1 LYILNF
7 FKKIISLTGVFLV
20 TKNKKI
26 YESSLWLAFGI
37 AGFILT
43 LGFMGPLP
51 DYELGA
57 SFWPQVVLIGIIL
70 ISTSQIII
78 QSLFGSPSN
87 DGLETSMVSE
97 DKENAENKDLH
108 IALKLNVRTV
118 SIFILPLVY
127 VLFMHK
133 FGFFLVTPIFLPL
146 YMLTMGVKSFS
157 TISYVSVGVFA
168 SIIFLFVYLAFT
180 PLPQGAGFFHSLNGQ
195 FIGFFQ

>member
-1 LYILNF
+1 M
-7 FKKIISLTGVFLV
+7 
-20 TKNKKI
+20 TKNKNI
-26 YESSLWLAFGI
+26 YEASLWLTFGI

-43 LGFMGPLP
+43 LDFMGPLP
-51 DYELGA
+51 NYELGA

-70 ISTSQIII
+70 ISTSQIIF
-78 QSLFGSPSN
+78 QFFFRPTRNYDSES
-87 DGLETSMVSE
+87 SMVSE
-97 DKENAENKDLH
+97 DKKNAETRELQ

-127 VLFMHK
+127 VFLMHK

-146 YMLTMGVKSFS
+146 YMLTMGVRSFA
-157 TISYVSVGVFA
+157 TIAYVSVGVFA

-195 FIGFFQ
+195 FTGFFQ